1 MPRVLRNFMAM
12 SLNVPPAR
20 PLAPRPTL
28 FCLHFLG
35 GSARE
40 WASVAERLGPDVA
53 CVPIDLPG
61 FGDAADVDGYDLAA
75 MADHVAARIR
85 AAAPTRWL
93 IAGHSMGAKVALVLA
108 RRAEDGESG
117 LEGLSGL
124 VLFAG
129 SPPSPEPMEEAR
141 REAMIA
147 WIGADASTRRAEAR
161 TFIEDNVGAP
171 LPPDRT
177 EAAIADVLRAA
188 PAAWRAWL
196 AHGSRED
203 WCARIGILRTPALIV
218 AGSEDGDL
226 GPEAQAALMAPH
238 CSAARLVT
246 LDGAGH
252 LLPLERPEAVADL
265 IRGQVFASDMQ
276 RPEAPVIDASYRALI
291 ASDRV
296 NGRLRRALLDRAEPD
311 DPDYRPQALDA
322 IELAILR
329 AVVARVLPQATGIDL
344 AARIDARLATGR
356 GDGWR
361 FSALPPDA
369 EAYRAALRS
378 LDAAAQGEGSYF
390 VALEGEAQDRLLRT
404 IEAGTLPGGRALR
417 LDPRQLTFWFED
429 LRADVVRTWLAH
441 PAALARIGF
450 SGIGAGGDGARP
462 VGFTEVGLGAHEA
475 WEPIAQGGNAR

>member
-1 MPRVLRNFMAM
+1 MAD
-12 SLNVPPAR
+12 
-20 PLAPRPTL
+20 
-28 FCLHFLG
+28 
-35 GSARE
+35 
-40 WASVAERLGPDVA
+40 RLGPDVA

-61 FGDAADVDGYDLAA
+61 FGDAADLDGYDVAA

-108 RRAEDGESG
+108 RRAEDGETG

-124 VLFAG
+124 VLLAG
-129 SPPSPEPMEEAR
+129 SPPSAEPMEEAR

-147 WIGADASTRRAEAR
+147 WIGADAATRLAEAR
-161 TFIEDNVGAP
+161 TFIESNVGAP
-171 LPPDRT
+171 LPADRA

-188 PAAWRAWL
+188 PPAWRAWL
-196 AHGSRED
+196 ADGSRED
-203 WCARIGILRTPALIV
+203 WCGRIGVLRTPALIF

-238 CSAARLVT
+238 YSAARLVT

-252 LLPLERPEAVADL
+252 LLPIERPDAVADL
-265 IRGQVFASDMQ
+265 IRAHAFASDTQ
-276 RPEAPVIDASYRALI
+276 RSEAPMIDATYRGLI
-291 ASDRV
+291 ASERV

-311 DPDYRPQALDA
+311 DPNYRPQALDA
-322 IELAILR
+322 VELAILR
-329 AVVARVLPQATGIDL
+329 ALVARVLPQAAGIDL
-344 AARIDARLATGR
+344 AARIDARLATGG

-361 FSALPPDA
+361 FSVLPPDA
-369 EAYRAALRS
+369 KAYRAGLRS
-378 LDAAAQGEGSYF
+378 LDAAAQAEGSYF
-390 VALEGEAQDRLLRT
+390 VALDGEAQDRLLRA
-404 IEAGTLPGGRALR
+404 IEAGDKPHGSVLP
-417 LDPRQLTFWFED
+417 LDPVPLTFWFED

-462 VGFTEVGLGAHEA
+462 AGFTEVGLGAHEP
-475 WEPIAQGGNAR
+475 WEPIAQDGDAR